1 MHMNVYCSEE
11 IVALASH
18 QEIRG
23 CWDLEHRRPSGT
35 GGARGKSA
43 SEGLHQQ
50 ARRGKIPMR
59 WSITM
64 VSYLAS
70 FCAPFLGRCR

>member
-1 MHMNVYCSEE
+1 MNVYCSEE
-11 IVALASH
+11 IAALASH

-23 CWDLEHRRPSGT
+23 RWDLEHRRPSGT
-35 GGARGKSA
+35 GGARGKRA

-50 ARRGKIPMR
+50 VKRGEIPIR

-64 VSYLAS
+64 VWYLAS